1 MPLSQNLITRRTDD
15 NAVKSDAEA
24 PVFKVVI
31 LKTIFC
37 LGVTPSDSVATHQR
51 FLYSKDE
58 GSRLLQ
64 TSTYFYQIKR
74 SHSPSD
80 SELQHPCY
88 PHPPKLLSETR
99 NTGPNKKKIVNCLF
113 KSTRDRCCCV
123 FSPGECSNIGQYWLI
138 FLFRI
143 QEIPG
148 SGFKKAAILFLWFA
162 SVISDIF
169 GRQCFK
175 IRHGP
180 FVLPPH
186 SSLIIFL

>member
-1 MPLSQNLITRRTDD
+1 MS
-15 NAVKSDAEA
+15 
-24 PVFKVVI
+24 VI

-37 LGVTPSDSVATHQR
+37 LGVTPCDSVATHQR

-80 SELQHPCY
+80 SGLQHLRY

-99 NTGPNKKKIVNCLF
+99 NSGTKKTVNSFLQ
-113 KSTRDRCCCV
+113 STRGRFCA
-123 FSPGECSNIGQYWLI
+123 FSTRECSNVGQYWLI

-143 QEIPG
+143 REVPG
-148 SGFKKAAILFLWFA
+148 SVFTRPTILSSWFA
-162 SVISDIF
+162 SVFSDIS

-175 IRHGP
+175 
-180 FVLPPH
+180 
-186 SSLIIFL
+186 